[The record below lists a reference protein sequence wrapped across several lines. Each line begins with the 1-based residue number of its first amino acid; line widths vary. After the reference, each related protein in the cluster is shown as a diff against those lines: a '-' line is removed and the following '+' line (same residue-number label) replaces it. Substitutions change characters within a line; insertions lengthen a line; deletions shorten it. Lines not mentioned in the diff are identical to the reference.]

1 MKVPQDCTTV
11 SPGVPDNGSP
21 TVILRDT
28 LGAQPA
34 LPGASL
40 ARPRP
45 TDRTPDGPI
54 DREVGTLRRRA
65 PVEVALVYPNTYRVA
80 GSSLGFQVI
89 YRALNADPGLACHRA
104 VLPEQAQTGQRP
116 PPVRSLEFAKPLA
129 DYDAILV
136 SIAYELDV
144 GNLAMLLEASGIA
157 ALARDRAPTAPPVVV
172 GGPLTTSNVLPIGP
186 IADLVV
192 LGEADEA
199 IDTVRGWLTEQ
210 PSRAALAQLAR
221 DVPGMWVPALHGD
234 AVPGQLSVRGDRLPA
249 LGQWRSP
256 DAEFGDMMLLEASR
270 GCPRYC
276 KFCVVRAPV
285 APMREPE
292 LDRVVQALDR
302 PEYASAARVGFVGA
316 AVSDWGP
323 IKGALRAAI
332 DRGKTFGISSLRADR
347 LDEDDEFVDLLYAG
361 GYRTMTVASD
371 AASQRLRGKMAKGL
385 RERHLM
391 GAALQARRVGMR
403 GFKMYVIVGLPD
415 EGDAD
420 IAELVDF
427 SLRLSTVTR
436 TAITL
441 SPFVPKLHTPLCDAP
456 FEAEGSQSDK
466 LRRIQAKLG
475 RRVDV
480 RFDSPKWAWIEYR
493 LSQGGQATGE
503 VAVEAARK
511 GGAFAAWKAA
521 FAELD
526 ARDPS
531 EERRAAAAA
540 RSHSLWPVMG
550 AR

>member
-1 MKVPQDCTTV
+1 MRAANARRQ
-11 SPGVPDNGSP
+11 
-21 TVILRDT
+21 RR
-28 LGAQPA
+28 AA
-34 LPGASL
+34 LPLPRSLPLPGMPL

-45 TDRTPDGPI
+45 SARPTERPRAGPL
-54 DREVGTLRRRA
+54 DREFGTLYRRA

-89 YRALNADPGLACHRA
+89 YSALNAEPDLACHRA
-104 VLPEQAQTGQRP
+104 VLPDEAQTGQRP
-116 PPVRSLEFAKPLA
+116 PAVRSLEFAKPLA
-129 DYDAILV
+129 HYDAILV
-136 SIAYELDV
+136 SIAYELDI

-157 ALARDRAPTAPPVVV
+157 ALARDRSPTAPPVVI

-199 IDTVRGWLTEQ
+199 IHTVRAWLAQRPT
-210 PSRAALAQLAR
+210 RAALAQMAR

-234 AVPGQLSVRGDRLPA
+234 AVPGLLSVRGDHLPA

-292 LDRVVQALDR
+292 LQRVVQALDR
-302 PEYASAARVGFVGA
+302 PEYASAPRIGFVGA
-316 AVSDWGP
+316 AVSDWAP
-323 IKGALRAAI
+323 IKGALQAAI
-332 DRGKTFGISSLRADR
+332 DRGKSFGISSLRADR
-347 LDEDDEFVDLLYAG
+347 LDEDDHFVDLLFAG

-371 AASQRLRGKMAKGL
+371 APSQRLRGKMAKGL
-385 RERHLM
+385 RERHLW

-403 GFKMYVIVGLPD
+403 GFKMYVITGLPD
-415 EGDAD
+415 EGDDD

-427 SLRLSTVTR
+427 SMRLSTITR

-456 FEAEGSQSDK
+456 FEPETSQSAK
-466 LRRIQAKLG
+466 LRHIQAKLG

-503 VAVEAARK
+503 AAVRAARN

-526 ARDPS
+526 AADPT
-531 EERRAAAAA
+531 EERRATAAA
-540 RSHSLWPVMG
+540 RAHGLWPVIG